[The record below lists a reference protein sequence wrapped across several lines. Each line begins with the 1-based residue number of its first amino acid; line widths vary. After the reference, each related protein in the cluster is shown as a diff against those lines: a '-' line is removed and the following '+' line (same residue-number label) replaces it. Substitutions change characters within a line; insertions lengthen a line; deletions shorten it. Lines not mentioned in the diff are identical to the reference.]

1 MQELDGVLQ
10 QLVNGSPFGILVVD
24 GHGCLRMLNSAA
36 KRMVTTI
43 GKPLGQPFR
52 EAIPIP
58 ELHALVDEH
67 ESVSTSEFGYG
78 TSVLKARSTIL
89 DPSEETDLRGRLILL
104 EDITQ
109 AKRIE
114 IAQREFV
121 ANVSHELRTP
131 TTSIGGFAQM
141 LLDDKNQLSPEHQMM
156 VEAIHRNSVRLHNL
170 FEDLLTLSKIE
181 ADDGPLP
188 LDEVSLTG
196 LVQECVD
203 KQQVRADAKGITFL
217 VLVSEKLKVRSN
229 RDALLHIVGN
239 FVENAVKYSFEHQV
253 VTVRAALR
261 NGDVQLEVID
271 LGEGISPNNQKRIFE
286 RFFRVDKSR
295 SRQVG
300 GTGLGL
306 AIVKTLLER
315 TGIRWELRSQVGK
328 GSIFRIYLSPV
339 PNTIGSDS

>member
-1 MQELDGVLQ
+1 MQELNGVLQ

-43 GKPLGQPFR
+43 GKPLGKPFT

-58 ELHALVDEH
+58 ELHALVDDH
-67 ESVSTSEFGYG
+67 ESVLLAEFSYG
-78 TSVLKARSTIL
+78 NSVLKARSTLL
-89 DPSEETDLRGRLILL
+89 DPSEDDVLRGRLILL

-114 IAQREFV
+114 VTQREFV

-141 LLDDKNQLSPEHQMM
+141 LLDDKSELSPEHQMM

-170 FEDLLTLSKIE
+170 FEDLLMLSKIE

-188 LDEVSLTG
+188 LDEVSLIG

-203 KQQVRADAKGITFL
+203 KQQVRAEAKGITFL
-217 VLVSEKLKVRSN
+217 VLVSEKLKVQSN

-239 FVENAVKYSFEHQV
+239 FVENAVKYSFERQV
-253 VTVRAALR
+253 VTIRAALR
-261 NGDVQLEVID
+261 NGGVQLEVID

-306 AIVKTLLER
+306 AFVKTLLAR
-315 TGIRWELRSQVGK
+315 TGIRLELRSQVGK
-328 GSIFRIYLSPV
+328 GSIFRIYLPPV
-339 PNTIGSDS
+339 PKMTGCDS